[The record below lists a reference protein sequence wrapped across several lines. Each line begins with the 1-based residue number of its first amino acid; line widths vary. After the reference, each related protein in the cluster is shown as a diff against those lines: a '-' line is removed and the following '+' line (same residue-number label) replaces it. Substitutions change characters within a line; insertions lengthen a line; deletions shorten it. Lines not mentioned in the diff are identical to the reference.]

1 MNHDVIPPWF
11 ARAKLTLERG
21 AATEHRLLKDVALVI
36 WVIKVND
43 GPGYHRPPVEVAVS
57 SERLLAWNP
66 PQALRLAESLPLTI
80 AGRGPCR
87 HVRTMPYQQ
96 LR

>member
-43 GPGYHRPPVEVAVS
+43 GPGYNRPPVEVAVS

-66 PQALRLAESLPLTI
+66 PQALRLVAV
-80 AGRGPCR
+80 RGGGTTRRRSSTPTC
-87 HVRTMPYQQ
+87 
-96 LR
+96 